1 MTKNKEYIGKG
12 KDGCMDDSMFVGLD
26 IGTTK
31 IACIIGERDSSGLL
45 KIVGV
50 GVSPSDGLRKGVV
63 VNIDKTVRS
72 VQKAVEEAE
81 LMAGVDVDSVWVG
94 IAGDHIRA
102 INSKGVVAI
111 SREDN
116 EISELDEIRA
126 IDAAKAVSIPMDR
139 EILHVIPQEFVVD
152 EQKGIKDPKGMCGVR
167 LETQVHI
174 ITGAVTSAQNIFKSV
189 DKAGLKVIDLV
200 LEPLASCYSVLEK
213 DEKELGVALIDMGGG
228 TTDIAIYF
236 DESIRH
242 TAVVGLGGKNVTSD
256 IAIGIRT
263 PIDRAEE
270 IKKQYGCCYA
280 PFVKANEYIS
290 VPGVGGREQREVSKS
305 VLASIIEPRMEEILS
320 LALREIKRTE
330 YADMLGAGVVLTGG
344 GSLMEGVQE
353 LAEKVFD
360 MPVKLGVPRGFGGLT
375 EAAKSPV
382 HSTGVGLCM
391 YGMGESS
398 KKMQGKK
405 NLGGEDNFKRIYDRM
420 KTWVKDFF

>member
-1 MTKNKEYIGKG
+1 MEDNV
-12 KDGCMDDSMFVGLD
+12 FVGLD

-31 IACIIGERDSSGLL
+31 IACIISELDPNGEL

-72 VQKAVEEAE
+72 IQKAVEEAE
-81 LMAGVDVDSVWVG
+81 LMAGVDVESVYVG

-102 INSKGVVAI
+102 INSRGVVAI

-116 EISELDEIRA
+116 EITDLDVVRA

-139 EILHVIPQEFVVD
+139 EILHVIPQEYVVD
-152 EQKGIKDPKGMCGVR
+152 DQNGIKDPIGMCGVR

-174 ITGAVTSAQNIFKSV
+174 VTGAVTSAQNIYRSV

-200 LEPLASCYSVLEK
+200 LEPLASCYAVLEK

-228 TTDIAIYF
+228 TTDISIYF

-256 IAIGIRT
+256 IAIGIST
-263 PIDRAEE
+263 PIERAEE
-270 IKKQYGCCYA
+270 IKKQFGCACSSL
-280 PFVKANEYIS
+280 VKGNEYLS
-290 VPGVGGREQREVSKS
+290 VPGVGGREQREVSRS
-305 VLASIIEPRMEEILS
+305 VLSSIIEPRLEEILS

-344 GSLMEGVQE
+344 GSLMEGIQE
-353 LAEKVFD
+353 LAEKVFE
-360 MPVKLGVPRGFGGLT
+360 MPVKLGIPYGFGGLT

-382 HSTGVGLCM
+382 HATGVGLCM
-391 YGMGESS
+391 YGLEQMKNRRN
-398 KKMQGKK
+398 KKAF
-405 NLGGEDNFKRIYDRM
+405 GGEDNFRKIFDRM
-420 KTWVKDFF
+420 KSWVKEFF

>member
-1 MTKNKEYIGKG
+1 MEDNV
-12 KDGCMDDSMFVGLD
+12 FVGLD

-31 IACIIGERDSSGLL
+31 IACIISELDSGGEL

-72 VQKAVEEAE
+72 IQKAVEEAE

-102 INSKGVVAI
+102 INSRGVVAI
-111 SREDN
+111 SRDDN
-116 EISELDEIRA
+116 EITELDVLRA

-152 EQKGIKDPKGMCGVR
+152 DQKGIKDPIGMCGVR

-174 ITGAVTSAQNIFKSV
+174 ITGAVTSAQNIYKSV

-200 LEPLASCYSVLEK
+200 LEPLASCYAVLEK
-213 DEKELGVALIDMGGG
+213 DEKELGVSLVDMGGG

-263 PIDRAEE
+263 PVDRAEE
-270 IKKQYGCCYA
+270 IKKQYGCAYSSL
-280 PFVKANEYIS
+280 VKGNEYIS
-290 VPGVGGREQREVSKS
+290 VPGVGGREQREVSKA
-305 VLASIIEPRMEEILS
+305 VLSSIIEPRLEEILS
-320 LALREIKRTE
+320 LTLREIKRTE

-344 GSLMEGVQE
+344 ASLMEGIQE
-353 LAEKVFD
+353 LAEKVFE
-360 MPVKLGVPRGFGGLT
+360 MPVKLGVPSGFGGLT

-382 HSTGVGLCM
+382 HATGVGLCM
-391 YGMGESS
+391 YALEQTRN
-398 KKMQGKK
+398 KKGKK
-405 NLGGEDNFKRIYDRM
+405 TLGGEDNFRKIFDRM
-420 KTWVKDFF
+420 KSWVKEFF

>member
-1 MTKNKEYIGKG
+1 MEDNVI
-12 KDGCMDDSMFVGLD
+12 VGLD

-31 IACIIGERDSSGLL
+31 IACIISELDSNGEL

-72 VQKAVEEAE
+72 IQKAVEEAE
-81 LMAGVDVDSVWVG
+81 LMAGVDVESVYVG

-102 INSKGVVAI
+102 INSRGVVAI

-116 EISELDEIRA
+116 EITELDVVRA

-139 EILHVIPQEFVVD
+139 EILHVIPQEYVVD
-152 EQKGIKDPKGMCGVR
+152 DQSGIKDPIGMCGVR

-174 ITGAVTSAQNIFKSV
+174 VTGAVTSAQNIYRSV

-200 LEPLASCYSVLEK
+200 LEPLASCYAVLEK

-228 TTDIAIYF
+228 TTDISIYF

-256 IAIGIRT
+256 IAIGIST
-263 PIDRAEE
+263 PIERAEE
-270 IKKQYGCCYA
+270 IKKQFGCACSSL
-280 PFVKANEYIS
+280 VKGNEYLS
-290 VPGVGGREQREVSKS
+290 VPGVGGREQREVSRS
-305 VLASIIEPRMEEILS
+305 VLSSIIEPRLEEILS

-344 GSLMEGVQE
+344 GSLMDGIQE
-353 LAEKVFD
+353 LAEKVFE
-360 MPVKLGVPRGFGGLT
+360 MPVKLGVPYGFGGLT

-382 HSTGVGLCM
+382 HATGVGLCM
-391 YGMGESS
+391 YGLEQMKNRRN
-398 KKMQGKK
+398 KKAF
-405 NLGGEDNFKRIYDRM
+405 GGEDNFRKIFDRM
-420 KTWVKDFF
+420 KSWVKEFF

>member
-1 MTKNKEYIGKG
+1 MEVK
-12 KDGCMDDSMFVGLD
+12 MDDNVIVGLD

-31 IACIIGERDSSGLL
+31 IACIISEVDANGEL

-63 VNIDKTVRS
+63 VNIDKTVHS
-72 VQKAVEEAE
+72 IQKAVEEAE
-81 LMAGVDVDSVWVG
+81 LMAGVDVESVWVG

-102 INSKGVVAI
+102 INSRGVVAI

-116 EISELDEIRA
+116 EITELDVIRA

-152 EQKGIKDPKGMCGVR
+152 EQKGIKDPIGMCGVR

-174 ITGAVTSAQNIFKSV
+174 ITGAVTSAQNIYKSV

-200 LEPLASCYSVLEK
+200 LEPLASCYAVLEK

-263 PIDRAEE
+263 PIERAEE
-270 IKKQYGCCYA
+270 IKKQYGCACSSLI
-280 PFVKANEYIS
+280 KGNEFIS
-290 VPGVGGREQREVSKS
+290 VPGVGGREQREVSKA
-305 VLASIIEPRMEEILS
+305 VLSSIIEPRLEEILS

-344 GSLMEGVQE
+344 GSLMDGIKD
-353 LAEKVFD
+353 LAEKVFE
-360 MPVKLGVPRGFGGLT
+360 MPVKLGFPSGFGGLT
-375 EAAKSPV
+375 EAAKSPI

-391 YGMGESS
+391 FGKEQAKT
-398 KKMQGKK
+398 KKGRIS
-405 NLGGEDNFKRIYDRM
+405 GGDDNFRKIFDKM
-420 KTWVKDFF
+420 KSWVKEFF

>member
-1 MTKNKEYIGKG
+1 MEDNV
-12 KDGCMDDSMFVGLD
+12 FVGLD

-31 IACIIGERDSSGLL
+31 IACIISELDPNGEL

-72 VQKAVEEAE
+72 IQKAVEEAE
-81 LMAGVDVDSVWVG
+81 LMAGVDVDSVYVG

-102 INSKGVVAI
+102 INSRGVVAI

-116 EISELDEIRA
+116 EITDLDVVRA

-139 EILHVIPQEFVVD
+139 EILHVIPQEYVVD
-152 EQKGIKDPKGMCGVR
+152 DQNGIKDPIGMCGVR

-174 ITGAVTSAQNIFKSV
+174 VTGAVTSAQNIYRSV

-200 LEPLASCYSVLEK
+200 LEPLASCYAVLEK

-228 TTDIAIYF
+228 TTDISIYF

-256 IAIGIRT
+256 IAIGIST
-263 PIDRAEE
+263 PIERAEE
-270 IKKQYGCCYA
+270 IKKQFGCAYSSL
-280 PFVKANEYIS
+280 VKGNEYLS
-290 VPGVGGREQREVSKS
+290 VPGVGGREQREVSRA
-305 VLASIIEPRMEEILS
+305 VLSSIIEPRLEEILS

-344 GSLMEGVQE
+344 GSLMEGIQE
-353 LAEKVFD
+353 LAEKVFE
-360 MPVKLGVPRGFGGLT
+360 MPVKLGIPYGFGGLT

-382 HSTGVGLCM
+382 HATGVGLCM
-391 YGMGESS
+391 YGLEQM
-398 KKMQGKK
+398 K
-405 NLGGEDNFKRIYDRM
+405 NRRNRKSFGGEDNFKKIFDRM
-420 KTWVKDFF
+420 KSWIKEFF

>member
-1 MTKNKEYIGKG
+1 MEDNV
-12 KDGCMDDSMFVGLD
+12 FVGLD

-31 IACIIGERDSSGLL
+31 IACIISELDPNGEL

-72 VQKAVEEAE
+72 IQKAVEEAE
-81 LMAGVDVDSVWVG
+81 LMAGVDVDSVYVG

-102 INSKGVVAI
+102 INSRGVVAI

-116 EISELDEIRA
+116 EITDLDVVRA

-139 EILHVIPQEFVVD
+139 EILHVIPQEYVVD
-152 EQKGIKDPKGMCGVR
+152 DQNGIKDPIGMCGVR

-174 ITGAVTSAQNIFKSV
+174 VTGAVTSAQNIYRSV

-200 LEPLASCYSVLEK
+200 LEPLASCYAVLEK

-228 TTDIAIYF
+228 TTDISIYF

-256 IAIGIRT
+256 IAIGIST
-263 PIDRAEE
+263 PIERAEE
-270 IKKQYGCCYA
+270 IKKQFGCACSSL
-280 PFVKANEYIS
+280 VKGNEYLS
-290 VPGVGGREQREVSKS
+290 VPGVGGREQREVSRG
-305 VLASIIEPRMEEILS
+305 VLASIIEPRLEEILS

-344 GSLMEGVQE
+344 GSLMDGIQE
-353 LAEKVFD
+353 LAERVFE
-360 MPVKLGVPRGFGGLT
+360 MPVKLGIPYGFGGLT

-382 HSTGVGLCM
+382 HATGIGLCM
-391 YGMGESS
+391 YGMEQMKSRR
-398 KKMQGKK
+398 
-405 NLGGEDNFKRIYDRM
+405 NRRAFGGEDSFRKIFDRM
-420 KTWVKDFF
+420 KSWVKEFF

>member
-1 MTKNKEYIGKG
+1 MEDNV
-12 KDGCMDDSMFVGLD
+12 FVGLD

-31 IACIIGERDSSGLL
+31 IACIISELDPNGEL

-72 VQKAVEEAE
+72 IQKAVEEAE
-81 LMAGVDVDSVWVG
+81 LMAGVDVDSVYVG

-102 INSKGVVAI
+102 INSRGVVAI

-116 EISELDEIRA
+116 EITDLDVVRA

-139 EILHVIPQEFVVD
+139 EILHVIPQEYVVD
-152 EQKGIKDPKGMCGVR
+152 DQNGIKDPIGMCGVR

-174 ITGAVTSAQNIFKSV
+174 VTGAVTSAQNIYKSV

-200 LEPLASCYSVLEK
+200 LEPLASCYAVLEK

-256 IAIGIRT
+256 IAIGIST
-263 PIDRAEE
+263 PIERAEE
-270 IKKQYGCCYA
+270 IKKQFGCAYS
-280 PFVKANEYIS
+280 PLVKGNEYLS
-290 VPGVGGREQREVSKS
+290 VPGVGGREQREVSRA
-305 VLASIIEPRMEEILS
+305 VLSSIIEPRLEEILS

-344 GSLMEGVQE
+344 GSLMEGIQE
-353 LAEKVFD
+353 LAEKVFE
-360 MPVKLGVPRGFGGLT
+360 MPVKLGIPYGFGGLT

-382 HSTGVGLCM
+382 HATGVGLCM
-391 YGMGESS
+391 YGMEQ
-398 KKMQGKK
+398 MK
-405 NLGGEDNFKRIYDRM
+405 NRRGRKTFGGEDNFKRIFDRM
-420 KTWVKDFF
+420 KSWVKEFF

>member
-1 MTKNKEYIGKG
+1 MEDNV
-12 KDGCMDDSMFVGLD
+12 FVGLD

-31 IACIIGERDSSGLL
+31 IACIISELDSSGEL

-72 VQKAVEEAE
+72 IQKAVEEAE

-111 SREDN
+111 SRDDN
-116 EISELDEIRA
+116 EITELDVVRA

-139 EILHVIPQEFVVD
+139 EILHVIPQEFIVD
-152 EQKGIKDPKGMCGVR
+152 DQKGIKDPIGMCGVR

-200 LEPLASCYSVLEK
+200 LEPLASCYSVLEN
-213 DEKELGVALIDMGGG
+213 DEKELGVALLDMGGG

-263 PIDRAEE
+263 PVDRAEE
-270 IKKQYGCCYA
+270 IKKQYGCAYT
-280 PFVKANEYIS
+280 PLVKGDEFIS
-290 VPGVGGREQREVSKS
+290 VPGVGGREQREVSKA

-320 LALREIKRTE
+320 LALREIKRTD
-330 YADMLGAGVVLTGG
+330 YSDMLGAGVVLTGG

-353 LAEKVFD
+353 LAEKVFE
-360 MPVKLGVPRGFGGLT
+360 MPVKLGLPDGFGGLT
-375 EAAKSPV
+375 EAAKSPL
-382 HSTGVGLCM
+382 HSTGIGLCM
-391 YGMGESS
+391 YGKENF
-398 KKMQGKK
+398 KTRKGKK
-405 NLGGEDNFKRIYDRM
+405 SLSGEDNFKKILDRM
-420 KTWVKDFF
+420 KTWVKEFF